1 MKKLILIPLFLVIAL
16 AMIAP
21 NTYATTIKF
30 AFVFADRFPDE
41 AGPLGFTTGNVVQVG
56 AMVKAGD
63 SPITKATATNLDT
76 GLVLNLSSRKI
87 GTIYKDL
94 LFLHRPF
101 PPFDPNKHKGVW
113 EIRVKDEKGN
123 EAVAKT
129 HRLDKVG
136 KMPYVRNIKASGN
149 TLAPMITWTAP
160 DEKDYPAECKIKYR
174 VRLLKRVDSQ
184 FYKSKKGLSDTK
196 EQIPEGFLKPEDI
209 PDTYVRIETQCWDT
223 DDTDQPVPVELKSET
238 FRPLKE
244 ALGQ

>member
-1 MKKLILIPLFLVIAL
+1 MKKLILIPLFLVIAM

-30 AFVFADRFPDE
+30 AFVFVDRFPDE
-41 AGPLGFTTGNVVQVG
+41 VESIGFTTGNVVQVG
-56 AMVKAGD
+56 ALITPGD
-63 SPITKATATNLDT
+63 SSITEVTAKNLDT
-76 GLVLNLSSRKI
+76 GLVLKLTQLTT
-87 GTIYKDL
+87 GTIYKNL
-94 LFLHRPF
+94 LYEFTPF
-101 PPFDPNKHKGVW
+101 PQLDPSKHLGVW

-123 EAVAKT
+123 ETVAKT

-136 KMPYVRNIKASGN
+136 EMPYVSNIKASGN
-149 TLAPMITWTAP
+149 PLAPMITWSAP
-160 DEKDYPAECKIKYR
+160 EKDYPPECKIKYK
-174 VRLLKRVDSQ
+174 VRLLKTSRSQ
-184 FYKSKKGLSDTK
+184 FDKSKKGLSDTK

-223 DDTDQPVPVELKSET
+223 DDTDQPVPIELKSET